1 MKRIRERITAAC
13 AAVCLLCTF
22 GCAKTDARPLL
33 WYQDALRSATI
44 AGPDGIW
51 RVAPA
56 ADGWT
61 AALTLPEGE
70 AVFSLGETSCTV
82 TAGGVTIPVSEAML
96 GGARRAAGLFSLRE
110 EALCGVEATSGGAR
124 ARFRQ
129 DGAEITV
136 DFGVDG
142 RPTAM
147 TVRAGGAEARYAVQ
161 FLQTESRG
169 ETS

>member
-1 MKRIRERITAAC
+1 MKRIRKRITAAC
-13 AAVCLLCTF
+13 AAVCLLCTS
-22 GCAKTDARPLL
+22 GCGRTKSRPLL

-44 AGPDGIW
+44 AGPEGTW

-56 ADGWT
+56 PDGWT

-70 AVFSLGETSCTV
+70 AGFSLGETSCAG
-82 TAGGVTIPVSEAML
+82 TAGGVTIPVSGAML
-96 GGARRAAGLFSLRE
+96 GGARRAAGLFFLRE
-110 EALCGVEATSGGAR
+110 EALCGVEAVSGGAR

-136 DFGVDG
+136 EFGADG

-147 TVRAGGAEARYAVQ
+147 TVRDGGAEARYEVL
-161 FLQTESRG
+161 FLETESRG
-169 ETS
+169 ETP